1 MKDKALLDALKA
13 KLGAEIGQAAYDK
26 IMAIKNKLVKQS

>member
-1 MKDKALLDALKA
+1 MEDKVLLDALKA
-13 KLGAEIGQAAYDK
+13 KLGAEIGQATYDK